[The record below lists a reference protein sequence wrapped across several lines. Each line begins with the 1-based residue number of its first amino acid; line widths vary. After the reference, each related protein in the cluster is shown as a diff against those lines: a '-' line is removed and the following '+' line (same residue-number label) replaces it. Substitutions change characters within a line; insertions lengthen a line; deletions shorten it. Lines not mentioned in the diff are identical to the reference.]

1 MDIYMFRNGKFNMKL
16 SYQENVLPRKENWI
30 PSNKSIIEKISKIID
45 ILNYRI
51 FQYIR
56 KQLRV
61 YHNTFTD
68 LYDKYDNKSFILT
81 LHELKQ

>member
-16 SYQENVLPRKENWI
+16 SYQENVQPRKENWI

-51 FQYIR
+51 LQYVL

-61 YHNTFTD
+61 YHNTFIALTKISQ
-68 LYDKYDNKSFILT
+68 LSIIL
-81 LHELKQ
+81 EI

>member
-16 SYQENVLPRKENWI
+16 SYQENILPRKENWI

-45 ILNYRI
+45 ILHNRI
-51 FQYIR
+51 FQYIL

-61 YHNTFTD
+61 YHNTFTAHT
-68 LYDKYDNKSFILT
+68 NIC
-81 LHELKQ
+81 ELREI

>member
-61 YHNTFTD
+61 YHNTFTE
-68 LYDKYDNKSFILT
+68 YDKYDYKSFILT

>member
-30 PSNKSIIEKISKIID
+30 LSNKSIIEKISKIID

-56 KQLRV
+56 KQLRE
-61 YHNTFTD
+61 YHNTFAA
-68 LYDKYDNKSFILT
+68 LT
-81 LHELKQ
+81 NISKLSIIREI

>member
-51 FQYIR
+51 FQYVL
-56 KQLRV
+56 KQSKV
-61 YHNTFTD
+61 YHDTFTAHT
-68 LYDKYDNKSFILT
+68 NIC
-81 LHELKQ
+81 ELSIIREI